1 MNSNLTIGQLAK
13 ETGLTT
19 KTIRFYEEIG
29 LIKPVERA
37 DNGYR
42 SYPANM
48 VEELN
53 IIKTVRD
60 LGLPIPEIKKLMIGC
75 DEGGCE
81 HNQEY
86 LAKEIKNY
94 VEILKEKISQ
104 LNKLKSK
111 LENLK
116 VAICDCDSKDE
127 CTYCCNVL
135 GQIAQSTKGGED
147 KWSNKIL
154 VVVVERVIVVEAV
167 AANCNTRKCRAC

>member
-29 LIKPVERA
+29 LIKPAERA

-42 SYPANM
+42 SYPTNM
-48 VEELN
+48 IEELN

-75 DEGGCE
+75 SEGGCE

-104 LNKLKSK
+104 LTKLKSK

-116 VAICDCDSKDE
+116 VSICDCDNQED

-135 GQIAQSTKGGED
+135 GQIAHSAKGGED
-147 KWSNKIL
+147 K
-154 VVVVERVIVVEAV
+154 
-167 AANCNTRKCRAC
+167 

>member
-1 MNSNLTIGQLAK
+1 MNSKLTIGQLAK

-29 LIKPVERA
+29 LIKPAERA

-75 DEGGCE
+75 SEGGCE

-116 VAICDCDSKDE
+116 VAICDCDSRDE

-135 GQIAQSTKGGED
+135 GQIAQNTKGGED
-147 KWSNKIL
+147 K
-154 VVVVERVIVVEAV
+154 
-167 AANCNTRKCRAC
+167 